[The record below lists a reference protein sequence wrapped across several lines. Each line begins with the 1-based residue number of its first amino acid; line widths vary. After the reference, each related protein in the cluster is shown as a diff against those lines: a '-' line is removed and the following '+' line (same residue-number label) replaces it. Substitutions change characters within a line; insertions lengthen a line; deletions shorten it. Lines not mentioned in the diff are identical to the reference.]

1 MARISVLT
9 KLFSAVAAKDWER
22 AQSLAKAIA
31 DAEERAGHH
40 AAASALTGALSV
52 TGPRAEQSSALEAL
66 SSSQMLQPHVLAR
79 LPPAQLDGLELPA
92 AVRRALVEVL
102 KEQKHKDLLAQSGLQ
117 ARSRLFF
124 HGPPGC
130 GKTVTARAMG
140 TELGMPV
147 FVVRFD
153 ALVGSYLG
161 QTGLRLSEI
170 FRFAE
175 TYPCVLLVDEVDA
188 VGRRRGKATDIAE
201 LDRVVIALMQQLDL
215 VRPAGIIVAASNLIG
230 ELDPAL
236 LRRFEL
242 TLEFPAPSTSALH
255 AYARRQA
262 AARGVKLVNGVRHE
276 LSAAQ
281 SFADVDETMQTE
293 QRRIILRDV

>member
-9 KLFSAVAAKDWER
+9 RLFSAVAAKDWER

-31 DAEERAGHH
+31 DAEERSGHH
-40 AAASALTGALSV
+40 GAASALSGALSA
-52 TGPRAEQSSALEAL
+52 TGPKTEQGAPLETL
-66 SSSQMLQPHVLAR
+66 SSPQMLQPHVLAR
-79 LPPAQLDGLELPA
+79 LPPSRMDALELPE
-92 AVRRALVEVL
+92 AVRRALLEVI
-102 KEQKHKDLLAQSGLQ
+102 KEQKHKDLLARSGLQ

-130 GKTVTARAMG
+130 GKTVTARALG
-140 TELGMPV
+140 AELGLPV

-175 TYPCVLLVDEVDA
+175 AQACVLLVDEVDA
-188 VGRRRGKATDIAE
+188 VGRRRGKASDIGE

-236 LRRFEL
+236 LRRFEIK
-242 TLEFPAPSTSALH
+242 LEFPAPTAAALL
-255 AYARRQA
+255 AYAKRQA
-262 AARGVKLVNGVRHE
+262 ATRGVKLVNGVRHE
-276 LSAAQ
+276 ISAAR

>member
-9 KLFSAVAAKDWER
+9 QLFSAVAAKDWER
-22 AQSLAKAIA
+22 THSLAKAIA
-31 DAEERAGHH
+31 DAEERSGHH
-40 AAASALTGALSV
+40 GAASALMGALSA
-52 TGPRAEQSSALEAL
+52 TGPKAEP
-66 SSSQMLQPHVLAR
+66 SSQPETLSPTAMIQPHSLAR
-79 LPPAQLDGLELPA
+79 LPSARLDALELPET
-92 AVRRALVEVL
+92 VRRALLELV
-102 KEQKHKDLLAQSGLQ
+102 KEHQHKDLLAENGLQ

-130 GKTVTARAMG
+130 GKTVTARALG
-140 TELGMPV
+140 AELGLPV

-161 QTGLRLSEI
+161 QTGLRLGEI

-175 TYPCVLLVDEVDA
+175 ANACVLLVDEVDA
-188 VGRRRGKATDIAE
+188 VGRRRGKASDVGE
-201 LDRVVIALMQQLDL
+201 FDRVVIALMQQLDL
-215 VRPAGIIVAASNLIG
+215 VRPAGIIIAASNLVG

-236 LRRFEL
+236 LRRFEV
-242 TLEFPAPSTSALH
+242 TLEFPAPSAAALL
-255 AYARRQA
+255 AYAKRQA

-276 LSAAQ
+276 LSTAKNFAQ
-281 SFADVDETMQTE
+281 VEEAMQTE

>member
-9 KLFSAVAAKDWER
+9 RLFSAVAAKDWER

-40 AAASALTGALSV
+40 GAASALIGALSV
-52 TGPRAEQSSALEAL
+52 TGPKTEQIAPLETL
-66 SSSQMLQPHVLAR
+66 SSIQMLQPHVLAR
-79 LPPAQLDGLELPA
+79 LPHARIDALELPE
-92 AVRRALVEVL
+92 AVRRALLEVV
-102 KEQKHKDLLAQSGLQ
+102 KEQKHKNLLAESGLQ

-130 GKTVTARAMG
+130 GKTVTARAIG
-140 TELGMPV
+140 AELGLPV

-175 TYPCVLLVDEVDA
+175 AQACVLLVDEVDA
-188 VGRRRGKATDIAE
+188 VGRRRGKASDIGE

-215 VRPAGIIVAASNLIG
+215 VRPAGIIIAASNLIG

-242 TLEFPAPSTSALH
+242 TLEFPAPSPSALQ
-255 AYARRQA
+255 AYAKRQA

-276 LSAAQ
+276 LSTAQ